1 MTARCIKI
9 TADNSQLSSNDQEF
23 LQCHQDLPN
32 ALSLSVLSNIAL
44 FSLTISLILFPR
56 RLSLF
61 GCFVHYLTLWSLR
74 SQRRGQEVG
83 EMFWVAGW
91 RRLRHQTGSLHLLC
105 FQASVIL
112 IKSTMLPLYLFA
124 SFHSLPILDHQI
136 GRYPNYH
143 VAVTATLHSQFR
155 KGSWVLS
162 SSAPGVSKARIVS
175 PQDSFHR
182 RCNAPGKG
190 AYAHRHSNNF
200 LSKTG
205 RPLPP
210 VHSIPCCNHL
220 LILIII
226 VIIVTIIIHKTSLS

>member
-9 TADNSQLSSNDQEF
+9 TADNSEPSSYDQEF
-23 LQCHQDLPN
+23 LQCHQDLPI

-61 GCFVHYLTLWSLR
+61 GCFGHYLTLWSLR

-112 IKSTMLPLYLFA
+112 IKITMLPLYLFA
-124 SFHSLPILDHQI
+124 SFHYVPILDHQSI
-136 GRYPNYH
+136 NLSYH
-143 VAVTATLHSQFR
+143 VAVAATLHSQFR

-162 SSAPGVSKARIVS
+162 SSPIRSQQSQNCVA
-175 PQDSFHR
+175 
-182 RCNAPGKG
+182 
-190 AYAHRHSNNF
+190 
-200 LSKTG
+200 
-205 RPLPP
+205 
-210 VHSIPCCNHL
+210 
-220 LILIII
+220 
-226 VIIVTIIIHKTSLS
+226 

>member
-9 TADNSQLSSNDQEF
+9 TADNSEPSSYDQEF
-23 LQCHQDLPN
+23 LQCHQDLPI

-112 IKSTMLPLYLFA
+112 IKSTICFHCIYLLLFILYLYY
-124 SFHSLPILDHQI
+124 QM
-136 GRYPNYH
+136 GRNLSYH
-143 VAVTATLHSQFR
+143 VAVAATLHGQFR
-155 KGSWVLS
+155 MGSWVLS
-162 SSAPGVSKARIVS
+162 SSPIRSQQSQNCVA
-175 PQDSFHR
+175 
-182 RCNAPGKG
+182 
-190 AYAHRHSNNF
+190 
-200 LSKTG
+200 
-205 RPLPP
+205 
-210 VHSIPCCNHL
+210 
-220 LILIII
+220 
-226 VIIVTIIIHKTSLS
+226 

>member
-23 LQCHQDLPN
+23 LQCHQDLPI

-112 IKSTMLPLYLFA
+112 IKITMLPLYLFA
-124 SFHSLPILDHQI
+124 SFHSVPILDHQSI
-136 GRYPNYH
+136 NLSYH
-143 VAVTATLHSQFR
+143 VAVAATLHSQFR

-162 SSAPGVSKARIVS
+162 SSPIRSQQSQNCVA
-175 PQDSFHR
+175 
-182 RCNAPGKG
+182 
-190 AYAHRHSNNF
+190 
-200 LSKTG
+200 
-205 RPLPP
+205 
-210 VHSIPCCNHL
+210 
-220 LILIII
+220 
-226 VIIVTIIIHKTSLS
+226 